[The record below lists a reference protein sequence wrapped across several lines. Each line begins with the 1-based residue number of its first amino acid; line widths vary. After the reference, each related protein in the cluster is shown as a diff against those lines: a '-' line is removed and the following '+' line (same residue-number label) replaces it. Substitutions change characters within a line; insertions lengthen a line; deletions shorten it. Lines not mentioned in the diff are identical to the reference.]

1 MESRTAKAPGE
12 RLRALRE
19 NLGLTLSEVE
29 RLTREL
35 ANQRHKPRLAIP
47 KSRLSETEVMGRMP
61 SVHTLYALS
70 VVYRCDI
77 RKLLA
82 IYGLK

>member
-1 MESRTAKAPGE
+1 MKSTPDLPGE
-12 RLRALRE
+12 RLRSLRE
-19 NLGLTLSEVE
+19 SLGLTLTEVE

-35 ANQRHKPRLAIP
+35 ANHRGNPRLAIP
-47 KSRLSETEVMGRMP
+47 KSRLSETETMARTP
-61 SVHTLYALS
+61 SVHTLFALS
-70 VVYRCDI
+70 VVYRCGM

>member
-1 MESRTAKAPGE
+1 MKSTPESPGK
-12 RLRALRE
+12 RLRRLRE
-19 NLGLTLSEVE
+19 SLGLTLTEVE

-35 ANQRHKPRLAIP
+35 ANHRRNPRLAIP
-47 KSRLSETEVMGRMP
+47 RSRLSEIETRGRTP
-61 SVHTLYALS
+61 SIYTMHSLAFA
-70 VVYRCDI
+70 YRSDI

>member
-1 MESRTAKAPGE
+1 MPTTNHAAGK
-12 RLRALRE
+12 RLRRLRE
-19 NLGLTLSEVE
+19 SLGLTLTEVE

-35 ANQRHKPRLAIP
+35 ASGRRNPRLAIP
-47 KSRLSETEVMGRMP
+47 KSRLSETEMMSRMP

-77 RKLLA
+77 RKLLGF
-82 IYGLK
+82 YGLK